1 MSRQVSIDVF
11 KSQPLNVFQSLVVRK
26 PFQFTFLYLKYF
38 FVRLF
43 DFTSLTLI
51 FLFVLY
57 YFFMKKLIN
66 REDIYNATILI
77 SVMFIFSLS
86 PLVIAYAGEFAMFA
100 QVILLHMIVIYI
112 ITLLLVIIYNK
123 LLNIF

>member
-1 MSRQVSIDVF
+1 
-11 KSQPLNVFQSLVVRK
+11 
-26 PFQFTFLYLKYF
+26 
-38 FVRLF
+38 
-43 DFTSLTLI
+43 
-51 FLFVLY
+51 
-57 YFFMKKLIN
+57 MKKLIN

-86 PLVIAYAGEFAMFA
+86 PLVIAYAGEYAMFA